1 MELNLYLDKTGLV
14 KLLSFIHSSKNIGED
29 KYEKKSKK
37 SEFYPIY
44 FIKSLKSI
52 IRDNKSEIKYE
63 VFIEQNKNQEEE
75 RGKKFLEFVKEI
87 L

>member
-29 KYEKKSKK
+29 KYEKK